1 MAKERSAMALTRACA
16 RSSLTRAR
24 LACRARRALI
34 LRSTRVRVFPSTPDL
49 EEGTKQGVVRVR
61 RCQSGNSQGKNIR
74 RSWYL
79 GNVIFVIG
87 FEFRRDCYHDMK
99 TQPLAR
105 FEGNQSVVVHPCAK
119 VMALFFKC
127 ENFQTL
133 TFSNFLKIWVF
144 QIKVLESINVEFH
157 WNRL

>member
-79 GNVIFVIG
+79 DNVIFVIG

-99 TQPLAR
+99 TQPT
-105 FEGNQSVVVHPCAK
+105 GP
-119 VMALFFKC
+119 
-127 ENFQTL
+127 
-133 TFSNFLKIWVF
+133 IWG
-144 QIKVLESINVEFH
+144 ESIGCSRPPPPLKRSVIRSFDVYFIIYLWTSYWTITQASSDLRRREH
-157 WNRL
+157 HVMSL